1 MYPLTLVLGLAVVV
15 AIALSPVYARR
26 LTFARSTPVG
36 SALVLAAVA
45 CAVAWAVAPQHA
57 GTSGRA
63 LLPAAFFLLLV
74 GSLLLIADDEPG
86 DDEYGSE
93 PPWWPGFE
101 SDFRRYAARSR
112 QSALHR

>member
-1 MYPLTLVLGLAVVV
+1 MFPLTLALGLAVVA
-15 AIALSPVYARR
+15 AIALSPLYAPR
-26 LTFARSTPVG
+26 LELARSIPLG
-36 SALVLAAVA
+36 SALVLAAIA
-45 CAVAWAVAPQHA
+45 FAVAWAVAPHHA

-63 LLPAAFFLLLV
+63 LLPVAFFLLLV

-86 DDEYGSE
+86 DDAYGPE